1 MLLNG
6 TSKVKKQE
14 MSYINLFGINYGLQ
28 QSYIIIML
36 NIQND
41 TNSRMMTT

>member
-6 TSKVKKQE
+6 TSKIKKQE
-14 MSYINLFGINYGLQ
+14 MSYINLFWNEYGLQ

-36 NIQND
+36 KIQND